1 MNNNK
6 RKFPHEMTKKELI
19 FYILFVIIVGLFFF
33 FTRDDLA
40 GKLIL
45 IVVCPMVIGYLVYA
59 YNKERKADK
68 NAGEKKSQI
77 IDGSYFE
84 NPKWKAEYV
93 RYINEHPFERPV
105 YQDMKM
111 DLLKRF
117 RRGEY
122 IKRMIFLLFLI
133 AGTGCTFFLGHYA
146 TGIIGFVIFGVLFYL
161 EFALY
166 IGMPVIK
173 WLRGDIDYNMIQS
186 SYKNSQMLVYKKNGL
201 AFGTAYIHGF
211 TEKKIYAIEYR
222 LAEGISRKIVRLKTY
237 EDGIYSKDEYQ
248 HFAVIH
254 VRVPDSDNLYDVEIE
269 LNEFQVQMAID
280 RFFEL
285 KLGAGFKDNILI
297 NEKKE
302 NEITV

>member
-84 NPKWKAEYV
+84 NPEWKAEYV
-93 RYINEHPFERPV
+93 RYINDHPFERPV

-133 AGTGCTFFLGHYA
+133 AGTGCTFF
-146 TGIIGFVIFGVLFYL
+146 
-161 EFALY
+161 
-166 IGMPVIK
+166 
-173 WLRGDIDYNMIQS
+173 
-186 SYKNSQMLVYKKNGL
+186 
-201 AFGTAYIHGF
+201 
-211 TEKKIYAIEYR
+211 
-222 LAEGISRKIVRLKTY
+222 
-237 EDGIYSKDEYQ
+237 
-248 HFAVIH
+248 
-254 VRVPDSDNLYDVEIE
+254 
-269 LNEFQVQMAID
+269 
-280 RFFEL
+280 
-285 KLGAGFKDNILI
+285 
-297 NEKKE
+297 
-302 NEITV
+302 

>member
-1 MNNNK
+1 MNNNR

-19 FYILFVIIVGLFFF
+19 FYIIFVIIIGLFFF

-45 IVVCPMVIGYLVYA
+45 LMVCPMIIGYLVYA
-59 YNKERKADK
+59 YYKERKADK
-68 NAGEKKSQI
+68 HAGEKKNQI
-77 IDGSYFE
+77 VAGSYFE
-84 NPKWKAEYV
+84 APEWKAEYV

-105 YQDMKM
+105 YQDMKR

-133 AGTGCTFFLGHYA
+133 ACTGCTFFIGHYA
-146 TGIIGFVIFGVLFYL
+146 AGSIGFVIFGLLFYF

-166 IGMPVIK
+166 LGMPVRK
-173 WLRGDIDYNMIQS
+173 WLRGDIDYNALAS

-201 AFGTAYIHGF
+201 AFGTTHIHGF
-211 TEKKIYAIEYR
+211 TEKKVYAIDYG

-237 EDGIYSKDEYQ
+237 EDGIYSREEYQ

-254 VRVPDSDNLYDVEIE
+254 VRVPDSNDLEYVEIE

-280 RFFEL
+280 RL
-285 KLGAGFKDNILI
+285 SAIKLGAGLKDNILI

-302 NEITV
+302 NENVV